1 MSKYDKLWRWI
12 SENGENSFKLT
23 YEQIQEIAGVPLDQS
38 FLRYKKELS
47 DYGYKV
53 VKISMKEKTVE
64 FGKIEM
70 TEKIQKI

>member
-12 SENGENSFKLT
+12 SENGEDSFKLT
-23 YEQIQEIAGVPLDQS
+23 YEQIQDIAGVPVDHS

-70 TEKIQKI
+70 TEKI

>member
-12 SENGENSFKLT
+12 SENGEDSFKLT
-23 YEQIQEIAGVPLDQS
+23 YGQIQEIAGVPLDHS

-70 TEKIQKI
+70 TEKI

>member
-12 SENGENSFKLT
+12 SENGEDSFKLT
-23 YEQIQEIAGVPLDQS
+23 YEQIQEIAGVPLDHS

-70 TEKIQKI
+70 TEKI

>member
-12 SENGENSFKLT
+12 SENGEDSFKLT
-23 YEQIQEIAGVPLDQS
+23 YGQIQEIAGVPLDHS

-53 VKISMKEKTVE
+53 VKISMKEKTVTFE
-64 FGKIEM
+64 RIK
-70 TEKIQKI
+70 

>member
-12 SENGENSFKLT
+12 SENGEDSFKLT
-23 YEQIQEIAGVPLDQS
+23 YEQIQEIAGVPVDHS

-70 TEKIQKI
+70 TEKM